1 MHKIETSSVRKI
13 ERIMDWET
21 IYASILNETVHS
33 FGGFLDISKIDGIE
47 VTVYMDLVLSGAVE
61 STHKEVR
68 IRVFDLW
75 KHTVL
80 YNAFCISSD
89 ELKHYITVTLPEMRY
104 NVIQENMHTSN
115 VDYGHILTQHIP
127 IVESIVL
134 QYQECSVCLEPT
146 KLKTSC
152 KHSLCRCCESKI
164 VPKRCPICRTHYN
177 NSLNDDDEEE

>member
-13 ERIMDWET
+13 DYKMDWET
-21 IYASILNETVHS
+21 IYASILNEAVHS
-33 FGGFLDISKIDGIE
+33 FGGFLDIYKIDGIE
-47 VTVYMDLVLSGAVE
+47 VSVYMDLVLSGAVE

-164 VPKRCPICRTHYN
+164 VPKRCPICRTHYI